1 MRSTRLISCLA
12 IVGTVIGLAG
22 APASAADPT
31 VTATPHNLLADGQ
44 EISVSATG
52 FAPDTEMA
60 IVECPTTV
68 VSPSACDLATVDF
81 TFTDSAGAY
90 TDVPFIVSRILSDG
104 TDCALTGGCYIGTQD
119 SFAEGPTA
127 STLIKFD
134 PDIPPLPKLEVSIRW
149 DKTPNVNSKGVVGIK
164 GVLSC
169 KNRAADVE
177 IDGDLRQVYDRA
189 IFESFNYTFIS
200 CSADTKTPFRLA
212 MRPQT
217 GIFGPGPAVLRF
229 AIYAGDLFK
238 FGRRELELQASG
250 TTTAARAMAAPRLTW
265 G

>member
-22 APASAADPT
+22 TSASAVDPT
-31 VTATPHNLLADGQ
+31 ETATPHKLLADGQ
-44 EISVSATG
+44 VISVSAAG

-60 IVECPTTV
+60 IVECPTTE
-68 VSPSACDLATVDF
+68 VSPSACDLNTVDF

-90 TDVPFIVSRILSDG
+90 TDVPFTVSRILSDG
-104 TDCALTGGCYIGTQD
+104 TDCALVGGCYIGTQD

-134 PDIPPLPKLEVSIRW
+134 PDIPPLPQLEVSIRW

-169 KNRAADVE
+169 KNRGADVE
-177 IDGDLRQVYDRA
+177 IDGDLRQIYDRS

-200 CSADTKTPFRLA
+200 CSADTKTPFRLT

-217 GIFGPGPAVLRF
+217 GIFGPGPAILRF
-229 AIYAGDLFK
+229 AVYANNLF
-238 FGRRELELQASG
+238 FYGRRALDLQASG
-250 TTTAARAMAAPRLTW
+250 TTAARATATPRLTW
-265 G
+265 R